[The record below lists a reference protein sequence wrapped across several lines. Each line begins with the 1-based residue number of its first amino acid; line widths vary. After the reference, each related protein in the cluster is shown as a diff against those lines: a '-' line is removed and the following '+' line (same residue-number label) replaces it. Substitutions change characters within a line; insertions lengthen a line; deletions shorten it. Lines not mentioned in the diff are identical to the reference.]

1 MLTEFLRQNE
11 VAILALTEK
20 KTIDLAGDHP
30 TSDLLKGGLPSFY
43 RQIIE
48 VLDAADSSATP
59 PAKALRA
66 IAKAADRGD
75 EPAMAIAAGQPREA
89 ELARSAGLHGLEM
102 LRLGYTLSHV
112 VHAYGAMCQAITETA
127 DQKNA
132 SIDASEFHVLNLC
145 LDIAIAGAVTDY
157 QSRKDSEG
165 PGLEGRRL
173 VKEMRGT
180 LVRVKAAVEAIQKGI
195 VGTEGNTS
203 RTLENSFAQLESLID
218 QSLIADDAARFRGGT
233 A

>member
-1 MLTEFLRQNE
+1 MLKDFLQQNE
-11 VAILALTEK
+11 AGILALTEK
-20 KTIDLAGDHP
+20 KTLELAGDHP
-30 TSDLLKGGLPSFY
+30 SSDLLKRGLPSFY
-43 RQIIE
+43 GQIIQ
-48 VLDAADSSATP
+48 VLDAADSAAVP
-59 PAKALRA
+59 PAKDLRA

-75 EPAMAIAAGQPREA
+75 ESAMAIAAGQPREA
-89 ELARSAGLHGLEM
+89 ELARSAGLHGVEM

-127 DQKNA
+127 NEKNA

-157 QSRKDSEG
+157 QSRKDLEG
-165 PGLEGRRL
+165 PGLEGRR
-173 VKEMRGT
+173 VAKEMRGT
-180 LVRVKAAVEAIQKGI
+180 LVRVKAAVEAIQEGI

-203 RTLENSFAQLESLID
+203 RTLASSFAQLESLID
-218 QSLIADDAARFRGGT
+218 QSLVADDAARFRGGT